1 MNLWRKMTTDHEPPV
16 ALTRRATSHDERAVL
31 AVDAKASAGDRER
44 QEVLRQAIR
53 TGQCIVYERDTHVVG
68 VLVVKPRHFYGRDFI
83 DLLFVSSDARRQGV
97 GRALIR
103 AAVESA
109 STPRMFT
116 STNKSNM
123 AMQALLRSEGW
134 SPSGELVG
142 LDEGDP
148 ELVYYR
154 SRGGHSF

>member
-1 MNLWRKMTTDHEPPV
+1 MTTRNDPPE

-31 AVDAKASAGDRER
+31 TVDAKASAGDRER
-44 QEVLRQAIR
+44 REVLRNAIR
-53 TGQCIVYERDTHVVG
+53 AGQCIVYERDAQVLG

-83 DLLFVSSDARRQGV
+83 DLLFVSADARRQGI

-103 AAVESA
+103 TAVESA
-109 STPRMFT
+109 TTPRVFT
-116 STNKSNM
+116 STNKSNT

-134 SPSGELVG
+134 SPSGELEG

-154 SRGGHSF
+154 SRG

>member
-1 MNLWRKMTTDHEPPV
+1 MTTDHDPPV
-16 ALTRRATSHDERAVL
+16 ALTRRARSHDERAVL
-31 AVDAKASAGDRER
+31 TLDAKASAGDRER
-44 QEVLRQAIR
+44 QEVLRKAIR
-53 TGQCIVYERDTHVVG
+53 GGQCIVYERDGDVLG

-109 STPRMFT
+109 STPRVFT
-116 STNKSNM
+116 STNQSNT

-154 SRGGHSF
+154 SRGGHL

>member
-1 MNLWRKMTTDHEPPV
+1 MTTDHDPPV
-16 ALTRRATSHDERAVL
+16 PLTRRATSNDERAVF
-31 AVDAKASAGDRER
+31 AVDATASDGDRER
-44 QEVLRQAIR
+44 QGALREAIR
-53 TGQCIVYERDTHVVG
+53 TGQCIVYERDAHVLG
-68 VLVVKPRHFYGRDFI
+68 VLVLKPRHFYGRDFI

-109 STPRMFT
+109 GTPRVFT
-116 STNKSNM
+116 STNKSNT
-123 AMQALLRSEGW
+123 AMQALLGSEGW

-154 SRGGHSF
+154 SRGADAL

>member
-1 MNLWRKMTTDHEPPV
+1 MVWRKMTTDHEPPV

-116 STNKSNM
+116 STNKSKN
-123 AMQALLRSEGW
+123 
-134 SPSGELVG
+134 
-142 LDEGDP
+142 GDAGTTP
-148 ELVYYR
+148 FGRVVAER
-154 SRGGHSF
+154 RTRGTGRG

>member
-1 MNLWRKMTTDHEPPV
+1 MTTDHDPPV
-16 ALTRRATSHDERAVL
+16 APTRRATSHDERGVL

-44 QEVLRQAIR
+44 QEVLRRAIR
-53 TGQCIVYERDTHVVG
+53 AGECIVYERDAHVLG
-68 VLVVKPRHFYGRDFI
+68 VLVVKPHHFYGRDFI

-103 AAVESA
+103 AAVESP
-109 STPRMFT
+109 STPRVFT
-116 STNKSNM
+116 STNKSNT

-154 SRGGHSF
+154 SRGGRSF

>member
-1 MNLWRKMTTDHEPPV
+1 MTTDHDPPAV
-16 ALTRRATSHDERAVL
+16 LTRRAKSRDERAVL
-31 AVDAKASAGDRER
+31 AVDAKASAGDRAGR
-44 QEVLRQAIR
+44 EVLHRAIQA
-53 TGQCIVYERDTHVVG
+53 GECIVYERDAHVLG

-83 DLLFVSSDARRQGV
+83 DLLFVSSDTRRQGV

-109 STPRMFT
+109 STYRVFT
-116 STNKSNM
+116 STNKSNT
-123 AMQALLRSEGW
+123 AMQALLRSERW

-154 SRGGHSF
+154 SRG

>member
-1 MNLWRKMTTDHEPPV
+1 MTTDHDPPA

-31 AVDAKASAGDRER
+31 AVDAKASAGDLER
-44 QEVLRQAIR
+44 QEVLRRAIR
-53 TGQCIVYERDTHVVG
+53 AGECIVYERDAHVLG
-68 VLVVKPRHFYGRDFI
+68 VLVVKPHHFYGRDFI
-83 DLLFVSSDARRQGV
+83 DRLFVSSDARRQGV

-109 STPRMFT
+109 STPRVFT
-116 STNKSNM
+116 STNKSNT

-154 SRGGHSF
+154 SRGGRSF

>member
-1 MNLWRKMTTDHEPPV
+1 MMNLWRKMTTDHEPPV

-31 AVDAKASAGDRER
+31 AVDAKASASDRER

-154 SRGGHSF
+154 SRG